1 MTLTSR
7 PPIAARIAVH
17 AVVYAAAVTMF
28 APLAWMLLS
37 SLKTQPEALSA
48 TPTLLPAGA
57 PGDWQWSNYAEA
69 WRIAEFGRFYG
80 NSLLVAVVVTVLSV
94 AHNALGGFAFAKLR
108 FRGRR
113 AGFGLMMATMLLP
126 FQVYFI
132 FLYVLCGWLG
142 YDDRLQAL
150 IVPFLASAFGV
161 FYMRQSVHAV
171 PDSLLEA
178 ARIDGMSDFEAFWHV
193 VVPYVRPALAALAIF
208 TFMGSWNNFFWP
220 LIVID
225 STDRFTLPL
234 AVNRLTTDYFTPS
247 PPVRMAAATI
257 LILPTV
263 LVYLAFERAFVKG
276 MTLTGVKG

>member
-1 MTLTSR
+1 MSA
-7 PPIAARIAVH
+7 AARPSLVVRAAVH
-17 AVVYAAAVTMF
+17 AVIYAAALAMF
-28 APLAWMLLS
+28 VPVAWMITS

-48 TPTLLPAGA
+48 TPTFLPTGP
-57 PGDWQWSNYAEA
+57 PGRWQWSNYAEA
-69 WRIAEFGRFYG
+69 WEIAELGRFYG
-80 NSLLVAVVVTVLSV
+80 NSLLVAIVVTVLSV
-94 AHNALGGFAFAKLR
+94 AHNAIAGFAFAKLR
-108 FRGRR
+108 FRARR
-113 AGFGLMMATMLLP
+113 TTFGLMMATMLLP

-142 YDDRLQAL
+142 YVDQLQAL

-161 FYMRQSVHAV
+161 FYMRQSILTV

-178 ARIDGMSDFEAFWHV
+178 ARIDGMSDFAVFWHI
-193 VVPYVRPALAALAIF
+193 VVPLVRPGLGALAIF
-208 TFMGSWNNFFWP
+208 TFMASWNNFFWP

-225 STDRFTLPL
+225 STDKFTLPL

-263 LVYLAFERAFVKG
+263 IVYLIFERAFIKG